1 MEIGAP
7 RIMVNDKWQ
16 GKRKLG
22 PDIVHRWEG
31 NPLIDITDLDF
42 KCSDVHN
49 AGVIFFEGEILLL
62 VTIEQ
67 LAGKRRIH
75 LARPQDGYFSVDK
88 TPFLESSE
96 DPKYKQHE
104 FNGVLD
110 ARVTFLEGVYYIM
123 YIALGDHGYR
133 LGLAK
138 TEDFVNV
145 ERIGLISEPDTKTGV
160 LFPQRINGRY
170 ARLERPRHGH
180 SVWVTY
186 SDDLIHWGG
195 SELVISPRDGFWDTS
210 RIGVGSVPIE
220 IKEGWLVLYYGAKD
234 TSAGS
239 IYRIGAI
246 ILDKDQPEKVIGRA
260 GIPILSP
267 RENYERIG
275 DVPNIVFSTGAILTA
290 NGEITIFYGAAN
302 SCICIATT
310 TVKEIVATC
319 MESKEEY

>member
-1 MEIGAP
+1 M
-7 RIMVNDKWQ
+7 
-16 GKRKLG
+16 GKDSFQASRKFG
-22 PDIVHRWEG
+22 PDIVQRWES

-49 AGVIFFEGEILLL
+49 AGVVFFGGEILLL

-67 LAGKRRIH
+67 LAGKRNIH
-75 LARPQDGYFSVDK
+75 LAREANGYFSVEK
-88 TPFLESSE
+88 TPFLKPSE

-104 FNGVLD
+104 SNGVLD
-110 ARVTFLEGVYYIM
+110 ARVTLLDGVYYIM
-123 YIALGDHGYR
+123 YIALGEHGYR

-138 TEDFVNV
+138 TEDFISV

-160 LFPQRINGRY
+160 LFPARINGRY

-186 SDDLIHWGG
+186 SDDLIHWGS
-195 SELVISPRDGFWDTS
+195 SELVISPRDGYWDTS

-220 IKEGWLVLYYGAKD
+220 IDEGWLVLYYGAKD

-246 ILDKDQPEKVIGRA
+246 ILDKEDPSRVIGRA

-290 NGEITIFYGAAN
+290 NGMITIFYGAAN
-302 SCICIATT
+302 SCICIGTT
-310 TVKEIVATC
+310 TVEEIVATC
-319 MESKEEY
+319 MQSKEEY

>member
-1 MEIGAP
+1 MAIDSSQN
-7 RIMVNDKWQ
+7 RQKFS
-16 GKRKLG
+16 R
-22 PDIVHRWEG
+22 DIVHRWEG
-31 NPLIDITDLDF
+31 NPLIDIADLDF
-42 KCSDVHN
+42 KCSDIHN
-49 AGVIFFEGEILLL
+49 AGVIFYDGEILLL
-62 VTIEQ
+62 VTIEH

-75 LARPQDGYFSVDK
+75 LARSSNGHFTVEK
-88 TPFLESSE
+88 KPFLQPSDLAE
-96 DPKYKQHE
+96 YKQHE
-104 FNGVLD
+104 SHGVLD
-110 ARVTFLEGVYYIM
+110 ARVTLLEGVYYIT

-138 TEDFVNV
+138 TDDFVNV

-170 ARLERPRHGH
+170 ARLERPHHGH

-186 SDDLIHWGG
+186 SDDLIYWGG

-220 IKEGWLVLYYGAKD
+220 IDEGWLVLYYGAKD

-246 ILDKDQPEKVIGRA
+246 ILDKKDPAKVIGRA
-260 GIPILSP
+260 GVPILSP

-275 DVPNIVFSTGAILTA
+275 DVPNIVFSTGAILTPS
-290 NGEITIFYGAAN
+290 GEINLSYGAAN
-302 SCICIATT
+302 SCICIGTT
-310 TVKEIVATC
+310 TVREIVLTC
-319 MESKEEY
+319 MQSKEEY